1 MTNAITLPASF
12 PPPQGARKDKSRPTE
27 VYFLVLPD
35 AHLLDFAGPAQAI
48 HECNEQHGRHCNL
61 HFVSP
66 TPKIQSWEGLGL
78 TALASLPSQVPA
90 GSMVFVCGSKLS
102 DAFFDSA
109 TTRAAIG
116 WLRALDVRHSAV
128 IGVCTG
134 AFVLGRAG
142 LLDGRRCTT
151 HHRHLDNLA
160 AAFPD
165 AQVLP
170 ERIFVEDAGVF
181 TSAGVTSGI
190 DLTLHLLG
198 RLVGERQALDTAR
211 DLVVHRRRLGDD
223 PQISEYL
230 RSRNHISP
238 LVHDAQDYISSHAR
252 RPISV
257 ENIAERFNVSPR
269 HLQRL
274 FKAHAGVT
282 VKECLTR
289 ARLDHAQTLLRD
301 TRDSVERV
309 AEKSGFPSTPAFRD
323 AWVKKFG
330 KPPSQLRKVSRD
342 APGLDSLP
350 GTAEPAEPAPPRRK
364 TDFR

>member
-1 MTNAITLPASF
+1 MAVIPDWIRPCAFSHPYRSAVTNAITPPVTF
-12 PPPQGARKDKSRPTE
+12 PPPQGARKNKSQCTE

-66 TPKIQSWEGLGL
+66 TPSIRSWEGLGL
-78 TALASLPSQVPA
+78 SDLGALPSRVPV
-90 GSMVFVCGSKLS
+90 GSMIFVCGSKLS

-109 TTRAAIG
+109 TTRAATS
-116 WLRALDVRHSAV
+116 WLREVDVRHSAV

-160 AAFPD
+160 AAFPG

-223 PQISEYL
+223 PQISEHL
-230 RSRNHISP
+230 RWRNHISP
-238 LVHDAQDYISSHAR
+238 LVHDAQDYISCNAHH
-252 RPISV
+252 PITV
-257 ENIAERFNVSPR
+257 EAIAERFRVSSR

-274 FKAHAGVT
+274 FKTYAGVS
-282 VKECLTR
+282 VKESLSR
-289 ARLDHAQTLLRD
+289 ARLSHAEALLRD
-301 TRDSVERV
+301 TRDSIDRV
-309 AEKSGFPSTPAFRD
+309 AERSGFPSTPAFRD
-323 AWVKKFG
+323 AWVKQFG
-330 KPPSQLRKVSRD
+330 APPTQLRKAVRD
-342 APGLDSLP
+342 
-350 GTAEPAEPAPPRRK
+350 T
-364 TDFR
+364 TVTN